1 MTRAYLDCWDLV
13 ETWRFVDDGSCLELG
28 GLRTDERALCV
39 EAAWP
44 RLEEPTV
51 ADKGVGA
58 VMRLSLPP
66 GPCAVV
72 LVRAPRVSKGPSG
85 VEVERWVSSLRRVL
99 E

>member
-1 MTRAYLDCWDLV
+1 MTRTYLDRWDLA
-13 ETWRFVDDGSCLELG
+13 ETWRSADDCGCSELG
-28 GLRTDERALCV
+28 GLRTDERALCL

-58 VMRLSLPP
+58 MMRLSLPP
-66 GPCAVV
+66 WTRAVV
-72 LVRAPRVSKGPSG
+72 LVRAPWVSKGPSG
-85 VEVERWVSSLRRVL
+85 VDVERWVSSLRRVL